1 MKLLLTTIIGLPLAV
16 CAIGGGPDAR
26 MIAFRSDL
34 GKPCTFTFEADGK
47 GLIHAILITNGKEIG
62 ITFEDLFFHDP
73 YLEGQRQALLN
84 ATALI
89 RIAI

>member
-1 MKLLLTTIIGLPLAV
+1 MQF

-47 GLIHAILITNGKEIG
+47 GLIYAYFITNGKEIG

>member
-1 MKLLLTTIIGLPLAV
+1 MKLLLTTIIGLTLAV

-47 GLIHAILITNGKEIG
+47 GLILAILITNGKEIG
-62 ITFEDLFFHDP
+62 ITDLFFHDP
-73 YLEGQRQALLN
+73 YPEGKRQALLN
-84 ATALI
+84 AIALI
-89 RIAI
+89 TIAI

>member
-1 MKLLLTTIIGLPLAV
+1 MCTVCHICIPIAEVRCDQLDDGALETMKLLLTTIIGLTLAV

-47 GLIHAILITNGKEIG
+47 GLILAILITNGKEIG
-62 ITFEDLFFHDP
+62 IT
-73 YLEGQRQALLN
+73 
-84 ATALI
+84 
-89 RIAI
+89 